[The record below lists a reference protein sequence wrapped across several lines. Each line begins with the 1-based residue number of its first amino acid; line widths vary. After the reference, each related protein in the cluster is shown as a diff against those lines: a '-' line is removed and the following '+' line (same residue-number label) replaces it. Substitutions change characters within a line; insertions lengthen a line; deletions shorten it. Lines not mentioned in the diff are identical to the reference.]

1 MKLALCMW
9 DYRVFARF
17 HEVHHIKTWLAMI
30 RSESFI
36 RWSQMNPKWTQNT
49 QSWPQPWQPALK
61 FSVFDFIDS
70 RWPLCLYTKDTFTI
84 ALLLHLCTSTQN
96 LQIIIY
102 LRLYI
107 CRKCFAILSSRKD
120 DSYPIPFPAGL
131 PPRALEVDGAS
142 WKSPCGGAQ
151 SHQHAGGRGKSRRIL
166 VKIWGAGGPPVPIS
180 FKMDFCMRVFPNLD
194 GMRHGASWWFLGK
207 YECHFNH
214 RVLGCASLDNGGL
227 VMG

>member
-107 CRKCFAILSSRKD
+107 YIYVESALQF
-120 DSYPIPFPAGL
+120 FPAEKMILIPSHFQQVFHRERLKWMGQAGNH
-131 PPRALEVDGAS
+131 PVVVPNHINMLEVGGSRGGFWSKSGAPEGLRYLFLLKWIS
-142 WKSPCGGAQ
+142 ACAYSP
-151 SHQHAGGRGKSRRIL
+151 I
-166 VKIWGAGGPPVPIS
+166 
-180 FKMDFCMRVFPNLD
+180 
-194 GMRHGASWWFLGK
+194 
-207 YECHFNH
+207 
-214 RVLGCASLDNGGL
+214 
-227 VMG
+227 